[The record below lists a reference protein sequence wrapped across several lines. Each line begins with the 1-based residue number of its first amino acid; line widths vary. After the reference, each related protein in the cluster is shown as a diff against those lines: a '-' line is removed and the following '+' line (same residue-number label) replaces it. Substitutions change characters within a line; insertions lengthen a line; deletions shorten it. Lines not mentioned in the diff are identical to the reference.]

1 MTACRSILTS
11 LILLMA
17 GPATGQIVV
26 VASQQGARLTRI
38 EGEAVAGSFTVP
50 ASPAVVAA
58 DGRGRL
64 YASHPDGR
72 SISMIE
78 PDGTVHR
85 LPVQAQAFG
94 LAVEPDGSRLYVG
107 DWSGNR
113 VLCLSPATGAVEG
126 TIPVGPDPA
135 ALVLGEPGRLYVA
148 EREGRSVGVIDTRT
162 QRRVADLPVGDG
174 PFALAYDP
182 SLARLY
188 VANVRSND
196 VTVIDTAGG
205 GC

>member
-113 VLCLSPATGAVEG
+113 VLCLSPATGPSRARSRSDRTPPPSFSVS
-126 TIPVGPDPA
+126 
-135 ALVLGEPGRLYVA
+135 PGA
-148 EREGRSVGVIDTRT
+148 STSPNGRD
-162 QRRVADLPVGDG
+162 
-174 PFALAYDP
+174 
-182 SLARLY
+182 AR
-188 VANVRSND
+188 S
-196 VTVIDTAGG
+196 G
-205 GC
+205 